1 MFLSCVNP
9 AGGLRVPIHTQ
20 HCCSW
25 GGSWYS
31 SAGRHW
37 TGSILKQNYLHPQLG
52 KHNAVSLA
60 SISFLDPQI

>member
-1 MFLSCVNP
+1 VSPSTPNTAAL
-9 AGGLRVPIHTQ
+9 G
-20 HCCSW
+20 
-25 GGSWYS
+25 GGSWHS

-37 TGSILKQNYLHPQLG
+37 TGSILKQIYLYPQLG

>member
-1 MFLSCVNP
+1 MSPSTPNTAAL
-9 AGGLRVPIHTQ
+9 GG
-20 HCCSW
+20 

-37 TGSILKQNYLHPQLG
+37 TGSILKQNYLYPQLG